1 MAKKHF
7 MFALQASFQITDIT
21 IAANDKME
29 AITILKKKAT
39 RLQHFI
45 YFELGLGCLVK
56 DLGGRE
62 IKIVAESVRDD
73 APRKDRKEMCQP
85 FQIMKMLNS
94 RREVITYSNRHLAAF
109 KHVERI
115 GHAL

>member
-29 AITILKKKAT
+29 AITILKKKAA
-39 RLQHFI
+39 RLRHFI
-45 YFELGLGCLVK
+45 YSELGVECVVK
-56 DLGGRE
+56 ELGGRE
-62 IKIVAESVRDD
+62 NEIVVEPVKDD
-73 APRKDRKEMCQP
+73 ATRQGRKEMCQP

-94 RREVITYSNRHLAAF
+94 RREVIAYSNRHQAAF

-115 GHAL
+115 GHTL